1 MPQLG
6 ERNSRLSNDANH
18 HGILDPSISQKETY
32 ADLAR
37 QPRVPH
43 RDAQVATMDHQRLEA
58 LSRAL
63 GTSVARKRFFAL
75 SSAGGVS
82 ALAAIWSKDLSTA
95 KRGSRKKRKRRT
107 ESKKSTRRRFVRNRV
122 TLLGRGS
129 ASPI

>member
-18 HGILDPSISQKETY
+18 HVIPDPSINQKETY

-58 LSRAL
+58 LSRSL
-63 GTSVARKRFFAL
+63 GMSVTRKRFFAL
-75 SSAGGVS
+75 SLGVPATS
-82 ALAAIWSKDLSTA
+82 VNS
-95 KRGSRKKRKRRT
+95 T
-107 ESKKSTRRRFVRNRV
+107 ESAVCAYQGDALV
-122 TLLGRGS
+122 
-129 ASPI
+129 PIR